1 MANSMKDVFSKW
13 GRSPRQDRRVV
24 VNGKFV
30 ELTDPIHP
38 TPEPEGNT
46 ALEIVHEPNAISGT
60 VFEEARYGDDGGA
73 VDAIQSDGSDG
84 EIGGGSAQGTAVPES
99 IEAGDQTVV
108 TETPNAEN
116 LPPTAPEVAV
126 VGQVHDETIVE
137 TNSETIVGKTFT
149 FVELPP
155 VPQEIIDYL
164 KSTQDEAEKASGL
177 MKENPDVEPD

>member
-38 TPEPEGNT
+38 TPEPEEVNT
-46 ALEIVHEPNAISGT
+46 ALEVVHEPVNTISGT
-60 VFEEARYGDDGGA
+60 EFEEGRYENEGGASAGTDVPVAGEDGLEPGYTTRPENDGG
-73 VDAIQSDGSDG
+73 
-84 EIGGGSAQGTAVPES
+84 
-99 IEAGDQTVV
+99 GDSST
-108 TETPNAEN
+108 NAE
-116 LPPTAPEVAV
+116 PSEPASAPEATSPAEPEV
-126 VGQVHDETIVE
+126 
-137 TNSETIVGKTFT
+137 IVGKTFT
-149 FVELPP
+149 FVERPP
-155 VPQEIIDYL
+155 IPQEIIDYL